1 MLVID
6 NAHNVYAWGSGQ
18 QNQLGRRLTE
28 RTMKTALVPSK
39 VIFNDSS
46 DRKASKKITHISCG
60 DYHTFA
66 IGSDNHVWAFGSNN
80 YGETGIPDNAGT
92 DNASLVTP
100 QIVTSLDGKNVKC
113 IKGGAHHSVAVTEN
127 GECLVWGR
135 VDGYQM
141 GIKVQDLCD
150 DDVIKDKNGNPKIL
164 TVPAA
169 IPGKLAFLVSIKRLS
184 TDNTLGLS
192 QVAWATCGTDHA
204 IAVTEQGQAYSWGFS
219 ANYQTG
225 LGTDEDVEVATL
237 IDNTAVRGK
246 KLNWAGAG
254 GQYSILTA
262 LAEGGEARDASN
274 PQ

>member
-80 YGETGIPDNAGT
+80 YGETGISDNAGT

-169 IPGKLAFLVSIKRLS
+169 IPVSLYFWS
-184 TDNTLGLS
+184 L
-192 QVAWATCGTDHA
+192 
-204 IAVTEQGQAYSWGFS
+204 
-219 ANYQTG
+219 
-225 LGTDEDVEVATL
+225 
-237 IDNTAVRGK
+237 
-246 KLNWAGAG
+246 
-254 GQYSILTA
+254 
-262 LAEGGEARDASN
+262 
-274 PQ
+274 